1 MKIEWCEATDR
12 YIDRKEL
19 LHEVV
24 PDSDS
29 DWDNIEDCLNEKRPR
44 FDEDM
49 SDRSDTDDD
58 FYSDNDIEDVSW
70 MKCSVGESTWKV
82 SDKGVRTSTR
92 QRYQQRPLIYNS
104 KNST

>member
-1 MKIEWCEATDR
+1 MWHTGLAVEFFNDAAWDLWDWTEEDMKIEWCEATDR

-29 DWDNIEDCLNEKRPR
+29 DWDIEDCFNAKRPR

-58 FYSDNDIEDVSW
+58 FYSDNDIDDVSW

-82 SDKGVRTSTR
+82 
-92 QRYQQRPLIYNS
+92 
-104 KNST
+104 